1 MESKMEPKTT
11 DDVCNDFIVNAVHKD
26 IQRLS
31 REQEL
36 TRRINGRGIEILA
49 KKAGE
54 K

>member
-1 MESKMEPKTT
+1 MKPKTT
-11 DDVCNDFIVNAVHKD
+11 DDVTNDFIAQAVRKD